1 MTNDQSSQRTKVPT
15 DTLETPEVRTDKNE
29 EGHQQTNANDSIQDE
44 DPINQ
49 TEHQLTAHIE
59 EEPQS
64 HQKIQDVIN
73 DNESSSINKDTLQA
87 FFDANYHDYRFIDRD
102 KADQT
107 TFNQVKA
114 TFDKINT
121 LLGSNDPINQKALQL
136 AYKDLEQAVATIRTL
151 PKRQAPLRRSNRI
164 QERAADETNSRSYSN
179 FQTAKTAYYSDSE
192 NDSSGLPQGTYI
204 SASNRVPPLK
214 LPQARWRILQASDAK
229 EMVLMSAKQL
239 KNGYEW
245 TVQFNRGHRKHEQ
258 MVYWFGLPEG
268 QTPVGPVSFNTV
280 NGDGTN
286 ISGTTGNGQSLPNM
300 WPNLA
305 SSLKFEEASDFRQGP
320 IKNYQFYDR
329 PTYQI
334 NGFKQ
339 LAKADEYFN
348 GDGGAS
354 EIAKQFGLQNFSL
367 LNGDQPNINPGL
379 AKLYSFV
386 GRGDSSY
393 TIKFKTTGATNTPLY
408 YAAGSRAYEYGQ
420 LFNYNQLYIEPNS
433 AYQKRI
439 DGLNQTINRVYH
451 LDNTKQ
457 VIENGKKV
465 TKYILDKNISV
476 VEDYASDPLSYV
488 KTPSPEVLGFYDPDL
503 NNTNA
508 FRPGGAVQLNEFQIY
523 QTFSESNFR
532 EHSRTGRPI
541 KILIGFNFLDDS
553 GNPETLVP
561 AYLTVKPAITHNI
574 GFFSNDDVNDLT
586 KEQASRDA
594 GHPVFAIY
602 GGKVNNTVINLG
614 AGNTSDQPL
623 RIRLT
628 SNENFTNNDWSITG
642 LPSTV
647 HIEDAKGHINN
658 NRERNIAIVGSLTPG
673 DYFGTIRFGQKEQP
687 FEIRVK
693 PLAPRIQTTAEQIRG
708 KGGTKPNIIVS
719 GVPSDPT
726 ALVYL
731 VVTGPLAQDGTVNP
745 YSVPKNYAIFGSVT
759 PNADSNTVTFK
770 ANSTDFIYPIPNTGN
785 LKAIVYYNKNVQ
797 SNFSNNLEILPDD
810 TAPSVGEPVGIKDVY
825 YIGDQVNFTVNI
837 ADESNGSGINRANAI
852 TLPSGWTARFDK
864 NANGYSGTY
873 TISGVIPDNQ
883 PIRSD
888 ITFTITATDN
898 ANNTSNDSQSRQ
910 ITIHV
915 GALSDAHPP
924 VVLANNEKVLVAN
937 PAAITQT
944 EQQSAVQALTAKNSH
959 IQQYLRTSNPIVVTT
974 NGNITVYYKDG
985 SSKLLEPNSA
995 FTYNVVRKAQY
1006 AYGNNPKEAT
1016 LFMAPGQTLDVGDL
1030 KQYFTLADGTPL
1042 PKNKLVKIK
1051 PISGIPTANQLSRL
1065 PAGTY
1070 NYRLNAVNANHQ
1082 DNDQLMLT
1090 IKIVDLQ
1097 EPTADN
1103 RVFRISTYYVTDQ
1116 EKEQI
1121 KQAFI
1126 RANQAEVELND
1137 NDINIENVSNGNNTS
1152 IVNVTI
1158 HKGGLNKIFTS
1169 TGDNMNFM
1177 QWVDFPRDYRITWE
1191 TNGNKIPGR
1200 PTDGGLEWSDAGR
1213 SLIYRYDAGL
1223 GKTFNTNEILK
1234 LLIANSPHSEL
1245 RSNIRGTEKFLA
1257 EAGGNPNYKTTGY
1270 SEMPPKSDGQ
1280 REYTYNGQV
1289 IQVLD
1294 LVDTVRGYGGQNVT
1308 ASNLS
1313 SNRSNSTVTYVTKQP
1328 INGAPGFTIR
1338 NVIKNNT
1345 ISNVNNAV
1353 YRAQLFLTPYAPD
1366 PYLRHLNSNMRDT
1379 TDTINVYI
1387 VPSDTIPPTLSLG
1400 NYSNKTVFSGETFT
1414 NTVSANDNFAI
1425 KRVEVAANS
1434 QVNGTVSNN
1443 NQQVSL
1449 VAPNVT
1455 AQTTKTVTLT
1465 AFDTSDNT
1473 TSQSFDVTLKPLKDK
1488 YRAVPTA
1495 TNNNPARISN
1505 IREGAAISD
1514 ADKQIIINSVSV
1526 TDNSGNR
1533 PYATSGANEI
1543 RSKEV
1548 VGNITDV
1555 LGMRVARVVITYAD
1569 GSTSSVNVPV
1579 KHIIYNVVA
1588 NPRYTIQGQDFPQ
1601 GKGSAAS
1608 DYFKLENGDPVPDAT
1623 ITWLPDNTPDK
1634 YNTNIGQNIT
1644 VRANILFDGETTPIT
1659 KESSY
1664 MVVRSVPKQVFI
1676 TTRNT
1681 NFPGIS
1687 NNNNAKDFAKPI
1699 RDSWP
1704 NNADGMSFS
1713 FVGNAGPNLQVV
1725 GIQTR
1730 YINVRYANGQTERLK
1745 LLAKIR
1751 PDAPRIDANS
1761 VTYKAG
1767 LTNQEVKINNVLR
1780 NSPVKLFKADGTQLT
1795 ITNTDYG
1802 NNNTAIV
1809 TVSDALPDGDIKATS
1824 TMTTNSVSYMIEN
1837 QQGQVE
1843 EVSGPE
1849 SVESPDSA
1857 SVTVTPQLHA
1867 VTDGVNVIKGDSNFD
1882 FSSASRFID
1891 QLPQGASAVWEDN
1904 ADNWKNNVG
1913 SFTKVAIVTL
1923 PNGQGT
1929 RRVDVPVKI
1938 YPIAVAKPATREVKN
1953 GQLTLGNNALNY
1965 VTFEPNTNTNG
1976 ITAAWANNTQPS
1988 TNHAGVQNLTINV
2001 TYPGISTPVQ
2011 VPVTL
2016 NVYQFDFAHN
2026 EYTTTVGT
2034 TFQEG
2039 IAASGYMHLQNSN
2052 GLPTDGFQYKWNRS
2066 TTGTNNSNW
2075 DAMNKPNSAQV
2086 VNATYDIVYNGRA
2099 FATSQAAKFIVK
2111 NVQPNKPTLSETT
2124 QGVIT
2129 ITPGANQS
2137 INTRTGNVNTYADRL
2152 VIKRNGSVITSFVR
2166 NNNTSPWT
2174 KEQTANQVNGIVG
2187 SVNNITVAAG
2197 TFNPSDVIQVIATQ
2211 GNGEVR
2217 SAEQPSDD
2225 FTVVAPQPNPATAH
2239 TSDNGQLEMA
2249 PNNPAGNLVN
2259 PTTALDIT
2267 YIEKIGN
2274 NPEQNKTIHIVKG
2287 NDGQWS
2293 IADKPSYVTLD
2304 TATGKVTFNANTI
2317 KPQSNVTQLAKAGS
2331 GNAESTNSR
2340 TFRSAAA
2347 HTVTIDRI
2355 IKEFGDNVTTN
2366 DINNAVHVS
2375 RKRSATIKQG
2385 TAMPTNLAGGS
2396 TTTIP
2401 VTITYNDGSTE
2412 EVTETIFTKADK
2424 RELITA
2430 KNHLDD
2436 AISTDGK
2443 TPSSINQFN
2452 AAMNQAQQQI
2462 NSAKAQADQV
2472 IQNQFASP
2480 QDVTNALNQVK
2491 AAQTKIDQAKA
2502 LLQNKADNSALV
2514 QAKNDLQSSIDQ
2526 QPSLDGMTQ
2535 QSIDNYNTKRR
2546 DAQTQITQAQ
2556 QVIDNGDAT
2565 AQQIADQKTNVD
2577 NALAALNQAKANL
2590 TADTS
2595 TLQQAVQ
2602 QLDRTGDT
2610 TGKKPASIKSYNQA
2624 MQALNHDLTSAR
2636 NNANAIINKPIRTV
2650 QEVQNALRNVNQVN
2664 DRITQAIAQLQPLA
2678 DNSELKTAKAKLEAE
2693 INKTVSTDGMTQATI
2708 NAYQNAK
2715 QAAQV
2720 EVNTAQQVINNGDAS
2735 DQDIATEKSKV
2746 EEKYNALKQAIA
2758 NLTPDLAPLQSAKTE
2773 LENDINQ
2780 PTSTTGMTSQSVAN
2794 FNNKLNAAKQKLQ
2807 AIKQVLQSNPSVAT
2821 IRDNVTQANNAKTAL
2836 DTARNGLTVDK
2847 APLEAAKTQLQQSIT
2862 QAEQT
2867 STTGMTQSTAST
2879 FNDKLAAA
2887 KEKMKT
2893 ITQVLKGSP
2902 TVDQINTN
2910 TSAANNAKT
2919 ELDQARTNLTP
2930 DKAPLQQAKADLQV
2944 AINQAQ
2950 STDTTGMTQDS
2961 VTEFNNKLNA
2971 AKEKMKD
2978 IDRVLSSQATVA
2990 QLTESK
2996 NQATTAKNELDQ
3008 ARTNL
3013 TPDKAPLETAKSQL
3027 QQSINQA
3034 QNTNTT
3040 GMTQASK
3047 DALTAKLNAAK
3058 EKMTA
3063 INNVLNGSPTVA
3075 DINTNVTE
3083 ATNSKNALDQA
3094 IQSLVVDKAPLQNA
3108 KSALEQSISQA
3119 QQTSTAGMT
3128 QATVSTFNDK
3138 LAAARQKL
3146 QDIEQ
3151 VLAGNPTVN
3160 DINSNT
3166 TATNN
3171 VKDAL
3176 NQARQNLTVDKAP
3189 LETAKASLQQSINQ
3203 AQQASTTGMTQ
3214 ASINALNNKLS
3225 AAKAKIKAIDNVL
3238 KGQPTVNDITN
3249 NTNETNTV
3257 KSELDQALQAL
3268 TPDKTPLQNAKTE
3281 LEQSVNQPTDTVG
3294 MTTASLNA
3302 YNQKL
3307 EAARQTLNGVNQE
3320 LAGNPTVQTIND
3332 KVTQANNAKSA
3343 LDQARAALE
3352 LDRAPMLSAL
3362 QNATSLNNA
3371 QRNAFTNQIN
3381 TAPNHAALVSIQ
3393 NNINELNTAMTN
3405 LRNSVADN
3413 STIKKQIKY
3422 TDATSS
3428 NRTNYN
3434 NAVNNANQIIAEK
3447 NNPTMTASTI
3457 NQKAAAV
3464 NTTKDALD
3472 GEQNLQRAKAE
3483 ATAAI
3488 TNASDLNQSQKN
3500 ALTQQVTQAHNVQAA
3515 KVIKQNAE
3523 SLNTAMTG
3531 LKQSIANHDQLIQ
3544 SDNYVNADT
3553 DKKNAYTNA
3562 YNSAKAIVDGT
3573 GQNPTLTPNEVTQ
3586 ASQTVTQTVQDL
3598 NGTTNLNNAKQQA
3611 QTTLGQ
3617 LSHLNQAQRQALETQ
3632 INDAHQI
3639 ATVNDVKQN
3648 ATNIDKA
3655 MANLQQA
3662 IANKDEVKRSEDY
3675 VDADTNKQSAYN
3687 QAVTN
3692 AENINKQT
3700 ANPTMNISDINQAT
3714 TQVTTTKDALNGDEK
3729 LEKAKQRAVTT
3740 LNTLT
3745 HLNNAQKAD
3754 ITSNINKAP
3763 NIATV
3768 NKVSQTANDLDTAME
3783 RLQVGINDENTT
3795 LTSQNYQDAT
3805 PDKKV
3810 NYTSAIQNAK
3820 AILNPNGPNKNK
3832 AQVEKALGQVKTAK
3846 DALDGQRLL
3855 EQAKQNA
3862 IQQLQQLTH
3871 LTNAQKDALTTQING
3886 GATISDVQQQK
3897 QLQVI

>member
-1 MTNDQSSQRTKVPT
+1 M
-15 DTLETPEVRTDKNE
+15 
-29 EGHQQTNANDSIQDE
+29 
-44 DPINQ
+44 
-49 TEHQLTAHIE
+49 
-59 EEPQS
+59 
-64 HQKIQDVIN
+64 
-73 DNESSSINKDTLQA
+73 
-87 FFDANYHDYRFIDRD
+87 
-102 KADQT
+102 
-107 TFNQVKA
+107 
-114 TFDKINT
+114 
-121 LLGSNDPINQKALQL
+121 
-136 AYKDLEQAVATIRTL
+136 
-151 PKRQAPLRRSNRI
+151 
-164 QERAADETNSRSYSN
+164 
-179 FQTAKTAYYSDSE
+179 
-192 NDSSGLPQGTYI
+192 
-204 SASNRVPPLK
+204 
-214 LPQARWRILQASDAK
+214 
-229 EMVLMSAKQL
+229 
-239 KNGYEW
+239 
-245 TVQFNRGHRKHEQ
+245 
-258 MVYWFGLPEG
+258 
-268 QTPVGPVSFNTV
+268 
-280 NGDGTN
+280 
-286 ISGTTGNGQSLPNM
+286 
-300 WPNLA
+300 
-305 SSLKFEEASDFRQGP
+305 
-320 IKNYQFYDR
+320 
-329 PTYQI
+329 
-334 NGFKQ
+334 
-339 LAKADEYFN
+339 
-348 GDGGAS
+348 
-354 EIAKQFGLQNFSL
+354 
-367 LNGDQPNINPGL
+367 
-379 AKLYSFV
+379 
-386 GRGDSSY
+386 
-393 TIKFKTTGATNTPLY
+393 
-408 YAAGSRAYEYGQ
+408 
-420 LFNYNQLYIEPNS
+420 
-433 AYQKRI
+433 
-439 DGLNQTINRVYH
+439 
-451 LDNTKQ
+451 
-457 VIENGKKV
+457 
-465 TKYILDKNISV
+465 
-476 VEDYASDPLSYV
+476 
-488 KTPSPEVLGFYDPDL
+488 
-503 NNTNA
+503 
-508 FRPGGAVQLNEFQIY
+508 
-523 QTFSESNFR
+523 
-532 EHSRTGRPI
+532 
-541 KILIGFNFLDDS
+541 
-553 GNPETLVP
+553 
-561 AYLTVKPAITHNI
+561 
-574 GFFSNDDVNDLT
+574 
-586 KEQASRDA
+586 
-594 GHPVFAIY
+594 
-602 GGKVNNTVINLG
+602 
-614 AGNTSDQPL
+614 
-623 RIRLT
+623 
-628 SNENFTNNDWSITG
+628 
-642 LPSTV
+642 
-647 HIEDAKGHINN
+647 
-658 NRERNIAIVGSLTPG
+658 
-673 DYFGTIRFGQKEQP
+673 
-687 FEIRVK
+687 
-693 PLAPRIQTTAEQIRG
+693 
-708 KGGTKPNIIVS
+708 
-719 GVPSDPT
+719 
-726 ALVYL
+726 
-731 VVTGPLAQDGTVNP
+731 
-745 YSVPKNYAIFGSVT
+745 
-759 PNADSNTVTFK
+759 
-770 ANSTDFIYPIPNTGN
+770 
-785 LKAIVYYNKNVQ
+785 
-797 SNFSNNLEILPDD
+797 
-810 TAPSVGEPVGIKDVY
+810 
-825 YIGDQVNFTVNI
+825 
-837 ADESNGSGINRANAI
+837 
-852 TLPSGWTARFDK
+852 
-864 NANGYSGTY
+864 
-873 TISGVIPDNQ
+873 
-883 PIRSD
+883 
-888 ITFTITATDN
+888 
-898 ANNTSNDSQSRQ
+898 
-910 ITIHV
+910 
-915 GALSDAHPP
+915 
-924 VVLANNEKVLVAN
+924 
-937 PAAITQT
+937 
-944 EQQSAVQALTAKNSH
+944 
-959 IQQYLRTSNPIVVTT
+959 
-974 NGNITVYYKDG
+974 
-985 SSKLLEPNSA
+985 
-995 FTYNVVRKAQY
+995 
-1006 AYGNNPKEAT
+1006 
-1016 LFMAPGQTLDVGDL
+1016 
-1030 KQYFTLADGTPL
+1030 
-1042 PKNKLVKIK
+1042 
-1051 PISGIPTANQLSRL
+1051 
-1065 PAGTY
+1065 
-1070 NYRLNAVNANHQ
+1070 
-1082 DNDQLMLT
+1082 
-1090 IKIVDLQ
+1090 
-1097 EPTADN
+1097 
-1103 RVFRISTYYVTDQ
+1103 
-1116 EKEQI
+1116 
-1121 KQAFI
+1121 
-1126 RANQAEVELND
+1126 
-1137 NDINIENVSNGNNTS
+1137 
-1152 IVNVTI
+1152 
-1158 HKGGLNKIFTS
+1158 
-1169 TGDNMNFM
+1169 
-1177 QWVDFPRDYRITWE
+1177 
-1191 TNGNKIPGR
+1191 
-1200 PTDGGLEWSDAGR
+1200 
-1213 SLIYRYDAGL
+1213 
-1223 GKTFNTNEILK
+1223 
-1234 LLIANSPHSEL
+1234 
-1245 RSNIRGTEKFLA
+1245 
-1257 EAGGNPNYKTTGY
+1257 
-1270 SEMPPKSDGQ
+1270 
-1280 REYTYNGQV
+1280 
-1289 IQVLD
+1289 
-1294 LVDTVRGYGGQNVT
+1294 
-1308 ASNLS
+1308 
-1313 SNRSNSTVTYVTKQP
+1313 
-1328 INGAPGFTIR
+1328 
-1338 NVIKNNT
+1338 
-1345 ISNVNNAV
+1345 
-1353 YRAQLFLTPYAPD
+1353 
-1366 PYLRHLNSNMRDT
+1366 
-1379 TDTINVYI
+1379 
-1387 VPSDTIPPTLSLG
+1387 
-1400 NYSNKTVFSGETFT
+1400 
-1414 NTVSANDNFAI
+1414 
-1425 KRVEVAANS
+1425 
-1434 QVNGTVSNN
+1434 
-1443 NQQVSL
+1443 
-1449 VAPNVT
+1449 
-1455 AQTTKTVTLT
+1455 
-1465 AFDTSDNT
+1465 
-1473 TSQSFDVTLKPLKDK
+1473 
-1488 YRAVPTA
+1488 
-1495 TNNNPARISN
+1495 
-1505 IREGAAISD
+1505 
-1514 ADKQIIINSVSV
+1514 
-1526 TDNSGNR
+1526 
-1533 PYATSGANEI
+1533 
-1543 RSKEV
+1543 
-1548 VGNITDV
+1548 
-1555 LGMRVARVVITYAD
+1555 
-1569 GSTSSVNVPV
+1569 
-1579 KHIIYNVVA
+1579 
-1588 NPRYTIQGQDFPQ
+1588 
-1601 GKGSAAS
+1601 
-1608 DYFKLENGDPVPDAT
+1608 
-1623 ITWLPDNTPDK
+1623 
-1634 YNTNIGQNIT
+1634 
-1644 VRANILFDGETTPIT
+1644 
-1659 KESSY
+1659 
-1664 MVVRSVPKQVFI
+1664 
-1676 TTRNT
+1676 
-1681 NFPGIS
+1681 
-1687 NNNNAKDFAKPI
+1687 
-1699 RDSWP
+1699 
-1704 NNADGMSFS
+1704 
-1713 FVGNAGPNLQVV
+1713 
-1725 GIQTR
+1725 
-1730 YINVRYANGQTERLK
+1730 
-1745 LLAKIR
+1745 
-1751 PDAPRIDANS
+1751 
-1761 VTYKAG
+1761 
-1767 LTNQEVKINNVLR
+1767 
-1780 NSPVKLFKADGTQLT
+1780 
-1795 ITNTDYG
+1795 
-1802 NNNTAIV
+1802 
-1809 TVSDALPDGDIKATS
+1809 
-1824 TMTTNSVSYMIEN
+1824 
-1837 QQGQVE
+1837 
-1843 EVSGPE
+1843 
-1849 SVESPDSA
+1849 
-1857 SVTVTPQLHA
+1857 
-1867 VTDGVNVIKGDSNFD
+1867 
-1882 FSSASRFID
+1882 
-1891 QLPQGASAVWEDN
+1891 
-1904 ADNWKNNVG
+1904 
-1913 SFTKVAIVTL
+1913 
-1923 PNGQGT
+1923 
-1929 RRVDVPVKI
+1929 
-1938 YPIAVAKPATREVKN
+1938 
-1953 GQLTLGNNALNY
+1953 
-1965 VTFEPNTNTNG
+1965 
-1976 ITAAWANNTQPS
+1976 
-1988 TNHAGVQNLTINV
+1988 
-2001 TYPGISTPVQ
+2001 
-2011 VPVTL
+2011 
-2016 NVYQFDFAHN
+2016 
-2026 EYTTTVGT
+2026 
-2034 TFQEG
+2034 
-2039 IAASGYMHLQNSN
+2039 
-2052 GLPTDGFQYKWNRS
+2052 
-2066 TTGTNNSNW
+2066 
-2075 DAMNKPNSAQV
+2075 
-2086 VNATYDIVYNGRA
+2086 
-2099 FATSQAAKFIVK
+2099 
-2111 NVQPNKPTLSETT
+2111 
-2124 QGVIT
+2124 
-2129 ITPGANQS
+2129 
-2137 INTRTGNVNTYADRL
+2137 
-2152 VIKRNGSVITSFVR
+2152 
-2166 NNNTSPWT
+2166 
-2174 KEQTANQVNGIVG
+2174 
-2187 SVNNITVAAG
+2187 
-2197 TFNPSDVIQVIATQ
+2197 
-2211 GNGEVR
+2211 
-2217 SAEQPSDD
+2217 
-2225 FTVVAPQPNPATAH
+2225 
-2239 TSDNGQLEMA
+2239 
-2249 PNNPAGNLVN
+2249 
-2259 PTTALDIT
+2259 
-2267 YIEKIGN
+2267 
-2274 NPEQNKTIHIVKG
+2274 
-2287 NDGQWS
+2287 
-2293 IADKPSYVTLD
+2293 
-2304 TATGKVTFNANTI
+2304 
-2317 KPQSNVTQLAKAGS
+2317 
-2331 GNAESTNSR
+2331 
-2340 TFRSAAA
+2340 
-2347 HTVTIDRI
+2347 
-2355 IKEFGDNVTTN
+2355 
-2366 DINNAVHVS
+2366 
-2375 RKRSATIKQG
+2375 
-2385 TAMPTNLAGGS
+2385 
-2396 TTTIP
+2396 
-2401 VTITYNDGSTE
+2401 
-2412 EVTETIFTKADK
+2412 
-2424 RELITA
+2424 
-2430 KNHLDD
+2430 
-2436 AISTDGK
+2436 
-2443 TPSSINQFN
+2443 
-2452 AAMNQAQQQI
+2452 
-2462 NSAKAQADQV
+2462 
-2472 IQNQFASP
+2472 
-2480 QDVTNALNQVK
+2480 
-2491 AAQTKIDQAKA
+2491 
-2502 LLQNKADNSALV
+2502 
-2514 QAKNDLQSSIDQ
+2514 
-2526 QPSLDGMTQ
+2526 
-2535 QSIDNYNTKRR
+2535 
-2546 DAQTQITQAQ
+2546 
-2556 QVIDNGDAT
+2556 IDNGDAT
-2565 AQQIADQKTNVD
+2565 AQQIANQKTNVD

-2610 TGKKPASIKSYNQA
+2610 TGKKPASIKAYNQA

-2636 NNANAIINKPIRTV
+2636 DNANAIINKPIRTV
-2650 QEVQNALRNVNQVN
+2650 QEVQDALRNVNQVN

-3362 QNATSLNNA
+3362 QNATSLNNT

-3500 ALTQQVTQAHNVQAA
+3500 ALTQQVTQAQNVQAA

-3648 ATNIDKA
+3648 ATNIDNA

-3886 GATISDVQQQK
+3886 GATISDVQATEATAGNLDNAMDALKQSIADQATVRNNEDYHDASPDNQNAYNNAIHAAEGIINAANNPELNADTITAKAQQVIQAKSDLNGDENLATAKQNAQAYLNTLPRLTDQQK
-3897 QLQVI
+3897 DAINTNITKARNIDAVNQIKQAAQSLNSAMNDLQNAVNNQPQVTSTVDYTDADTNKQQAYNDAITAAQAILNKTTGPNTAQNKVEEALQRITTAQNNLNGNAKLTAAKTAANQQLGTLAHITDAQRHSLENDITQATNLAGVEQVNQKAQSLDNAMSQLETLVNNSNTIQNEQNYLDADQSKQSDYDLNIVTAQSTVDKTNGPNTPESEVNSLISQIQQAQQALNGQQNLEKAKQSATTTIDQSTDLNNAQKSALKTQVTNGKRVAEVNAINQLATELNNAMTNLKQSIVDKEQTLNSINYINADEDKRQTYTTQVNNAESIINGTQNGVLIPSEITK